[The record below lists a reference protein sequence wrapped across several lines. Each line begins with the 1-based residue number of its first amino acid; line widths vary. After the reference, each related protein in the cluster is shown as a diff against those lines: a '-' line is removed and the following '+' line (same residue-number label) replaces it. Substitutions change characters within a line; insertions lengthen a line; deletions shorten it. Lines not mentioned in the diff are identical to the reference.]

1 MCGFLK
7 PQVAKNLV
15 FHCDSK
21 FRPVVLTPMYAMI
34 NPYVV
39 FCPAV
44 CVCVCIGDGVK
55 VWVGPW
61 RGFKFS
67 VS

>member
-1 MCGFLK
+1 MH
-7 PQVAKNLV
+7 A
-15 FHCDSK
+15 
-21 FRPVVLTPMYAMI
+21 LT

-39 FCPAV
+39 IELFCV
-44 CVCVCIGDGVK
+44 YIDDGAR

-67 VS
+67 VRAWASKL